1 VFHARYTC
9 HGLRFLPIIYCPT
22 MPTQERGFMTTAAV
36 PSTLLT
42 SLITRQIFPSWTFI
56 LLSIL
61 PGSPPPLQIIEYVQ
75 FTIVFAVTTSLHIS
89 LMLFRTLNGKSY
101 GIKTYIYI
109 KIFNYNF
116 QFFMFVIQILIL
128 NL

>member
-1 VFHARYTC
+1 
-9 HGLRFLPIIYCPT
+9 
-22 MPTQERGFMTTAAV
+22 M
-36 PSTLLT
+36 
-42 SLITRQIFPSWTFI
+42 SWASVSSNN
-56 LLSIL
+56 LLSDHANSRTRIYDRRRRTFHPPHESHHASDFSVMGFYFSL
-61 PGSPPPLQIIEYVQ
+61 YSSGFPPLQIIEYVQ